1 VGLRIV
7 AFAGGVG
14 GAKLADGL
22 ARNLRHE
29 DLSVV
34 VNTGDDFEHL
44 GLQICPD
51 LDTMTYTLAGLADPV
66 RGWGRADESWHFLQT
81 LELFGGPTWFQL
93 GDRDLAL
100 HVERTRRLRQ
110 GQTLTEVTEHIR
122 RALGV
127 AVAIL
132 PMSDQPVATIVLTD
146 EGQLPFQ
153 EYFVARRCEP
163 CLRGLLFKR
172 SEQAAPS
179 PKVRAALKGCDAVVF
194 CPSNPWVSL
203 DPILDLPGMR
213 ELIQGKPV
221 VGVSPIVGGRAL
233 KGPAARMFRQ
243 LGFEPSSLAVA
254 KHYQGLL
261 SGLVIDVQ
269 DADQEQDV
277 AALGVKVL
285 VTNTIMKDV
294 TARSRLGKEVLEFVR
309 GLA

>member
-1 VGLRIV
+1 
-7 AFAGGVG
+7 
-14 GAKLADGL
+14 
-22 ARNLRHE
+22 
-29 DLSVV
+29 
-34 VNTGDDFEHL
+34 
-44 GLQICPD
+44 
-51 LDTMTYTLAGLADPV
+51 
-66 RGWGRADESWHFLQT
+66 
-81 LELFGGPTWFQL
+81 
-93 GDRDLAL
+93 
-100 HVERTRRLRQ
+100 
-110 GQTLTEVTEHIR
+110 
-122 RALGV
+122 
-127 AVAIL
+127 
-132 PMSDQPVATIVLTD
+132 
-146 EGQLPFQ
+146 
-153 EYFVARRCEP
+153 
-163 CLRGLLFKR
+163 
-172 SEQAAPS
+172 
-179 PKVRAALKGCDAVVF
+179 
-194 CPSNPWVSL
+194 
-203 DPILDLPGMR
+203 MR